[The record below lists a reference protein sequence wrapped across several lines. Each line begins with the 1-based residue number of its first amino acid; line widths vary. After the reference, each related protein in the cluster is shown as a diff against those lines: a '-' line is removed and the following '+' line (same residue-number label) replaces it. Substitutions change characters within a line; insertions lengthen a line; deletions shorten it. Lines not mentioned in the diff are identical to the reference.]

1 MRYKGYARKYPEPQT
16 RSHKCAESIAI
27 VTNGDDLRQIVR
39 GLPFARGRTVVQISL
54 NMHLHPKGGSGA
66 LDISLVNCRF
76 MEDITAN
83 PLRCSVVYN
92 RSYGGFSLSKQTY
105 CLLLEKKGFTQDVI
119 KQETNTTRDSYEL
132 PHYIKRDDDDLV
144 ATVRELCGAGVVS
157 VGGRAASIAIDDNQ
171 PRGFYTIR
179 EYDGAESIELDPD
192 AIVDHLNV
200 MLQSDTESSDEKL
213 TQIRTFVDQIK
224 MFQ

>member
-1 MRYKGYARKYPEPQT
+1 MRGP
-16 RSHKCAESIAI
+16 
-27 VTNGDDLRQIVR
+27 
-39 GLPFARGRTVVQISL
+39 PFARGHTGVQISL

-66 LDISLVNCRF
+66 FDISLVNCRF
-76 MEDITAN
+76 MGDNTGN
-83 PLRCSVVYN
+83 PLQCSVVYN
-92 RSYGGFSLSKQTY
+92 RSYGGFSLSKQAY

-119 KQETNTTRDSYEL
+119 EQETNTTRDSYKL
-132 PHYIKRDDDDLV
+132 PLGMERDDDDLV

-157 VGGRAASIAIDDNQ
+157 VDGRFASIAIDDNQ
-171 PRGFYTIR
+171 PRGFYSIR

-192 AIVDHLNV
+192 AIIDHLNV